1 VLTLDTEG
9 HSRVNGVLLG
19 ELTGSGMVKRR
30 APFGEAEVVGLTAE
44 QVVLLQASTGS
55 SLVVGDWQLPGGDSA
70 LKLRPQGFNR
80 HTFLCGQSGSGKTYA
95 LGVILEQLLLKTS
108 LPMVIIDPNGDY
120 VSLGEPRADASADLA
135 DAIRRTPIDVRG
147 ATGETRLKVTFFDLP
162 LPVQAAILELD
173 PIRDRA
179 EYAAWME
186 VGIAEVRGDL
196 DATVSNLM
204 AGDEEHRAFGQR
216 LTNLGVGAWQIWA
229 RGVVTAP
236 PEVQPRARVLDLSE
250 FENRSEALVAASEA
264 VEALWANRA
273 SRQPT
278 LLVID
283 EAHNICPA
291 EPTTPLEHVLV
302 NRLIQIAA
310 EGRKYGL
317 WLLLATQRPSKVHP
331 QVVSQCDNL
340 VLMRMN
346 SPADLGELG
355 RFFGFVPRGMLDA
368 SPYFSQGELLVAGGF
383 VPVPSF
389 GRAGQRLTV
398 EPGTDVRVP
407 MPD

>member
-1 VLTLDTEG
+1 
-9 HSRVNGVLLG
+9 
-19 ELTGSGMVKRR
+19 
-30 APFGEAEVVGLTAE
+30 
-44 QVVLLQASTGS
+44 
-55 SLVVGDWQLPGGDSA
+55 
-70 LKLRPQGFNR
+70 
-80 HTFLCGQSGSGKTYA
+80 
-95 LGVILEQLLLKTS
+95 
-108 LPMVIIDPNGDY
+108 
-120 VSLGEPRADASADLA
+120 
-135 DAIRRTPIDVRG
+135 
-147 ATGETRLKVTFFDLP
+147 
-162 LPVQAAILELD
+162 
-173 PIRDRA
+173 
-179 EYAAWME
+179 ME
-186 VGIAEVRGDL
+186 VGDEELRGAL
-196 DATVSNLM
+196 DITMTNLL

-216 LTNLGVGAWQIWA
+216 LTNLGVGAWPIWA
-229 RGVVTAP
+229 RGVVTDP
-236 PEVQPRARVLDLSE
+236 PDVQPRARVLDLSE
-250 FENRSEALVAASEA
+250 FENRAEALVAAIET
-264 VEALWANRA
+264 VERLWANRA

-291 EPTTPLEHVLV
+291 EPRTPLERVLV

-310 EGRKYGL
+310 EGRKYGI

-346 SPADLGELG
+346 SPADLDELG

-368 SPYFSQGELLVAGGF
+368 SPFFNQGELLVAGGF